1 MTIENHVVSLDL
13 AKRLKEL
20 GVLQNSFFFWTNHDC
35 QNESKNINEFYLQ
48 NKDGEDHHYYEFCC
62 SANSN
67 DDEKYSTYL
76 ATELG
81 EWLPEWFD
89 SGKISDGDFVCRFME
104 KHIDKNHHS
113 FAENE
118 TDARAKMLI
127 YIIENKIINVEDLK

>member
-13 AKRLKEL
+13 SKRLKEL
-20 GVLQNSFFFWTNHDC
+20 GVPQISFFFHETSYDVNHIR
-35 QNESKNINEFYLQ
+35 QYQEVKNNFHFHS
-48 NKDGEDHHYYEFCC
+48 DDYY
-62 SANSN
+62 SA
-67 DDEKYSTYL
+67 YL

-127 YIIENKIINVEDLK
+127 YLIENKIINVEDLK